1 MALPETETER
11 QARRAI
17 RVVAESI
24 LRGDI
29 STVVTSYQNSGS
41 QGGTMVF
48 K

>member
-1 MALPETETER
+1 MPETETER
-11 QARRAI
+11 EARMAI
-17 RVVAESI
+17 RVVVESI

-29 STVVTSYQNSGS
+29 STLVTSYQNSGS